1 MGRYYSG
8 NICGK
13 FWFGVQSSGAMEK
26 YGATEEGP
34 EFRFK
39 SCRCCCECFAGD
51 FVPQEKDYCEDCFN
65 SYEDHIKEVREENDD
80 NDTECFEEDESGRNF
95 TYDRDKFE
103 DQGLPFIQEHEELFN
118 KYIESLTFEDAD
130 EEYAYEEK
138 WVVDICGSERPDAFE
153 REEDGGLRPN
163 REDEKILADL
173 CMLKQIQHFFE
184 KEETKLCSW
193 YAEY

>member
-1 MGRYYSG
+1 MGRWYHG
-8 NICGK
+8 NIHGK
-13 FWFGVQSSGAMEK
+13 FWFGVQSSGAMEE

-39 SCRCCCECFAGD
+39 SCRCCCEYE
-51 FVPQEKDYCEDCFN
+51 PQEKDYCEDCFN

-80 NDTECFEEDESGRNF
+80 NDSECFEEDESGRNF
-95 TYDRDKFE
+95 TYDKDTFE
-103 DQGLPFIQEHEELFN
+103 YQGLPFIQEHEELFN

-130 EEYAYEEK
+130 EDYAYDIK
-138 WVVDICGSERPDAFE
+138 WVK
-153 REEDGGLRPN
+153 EEYGIKRND
-163 REDEKILADL
+163 DDKILADL

-184 KEETKLCSW
+184 KEETTLCCW